1 MMNES
6 SVCLRLRPHHIV
18 CLRFLGFDIPER
30 GCEYERT
37 SRDIREM
44 MNSHEDDLIE
54 VTCGVDDL
62 CKHCPNLGENRCIS
76 PSGDEEKVRR
86 WDMKV
91 MEGLHL
97 KYGMRKTA
105 GELRRIISQN
115 TPLDFCRD
123 RCPLKTVCTMFDHT

>member
-1 MMNES
+1 MINES
-6 SVCLRLRPHHIV
+6 ITYLRLRPHHIL

-62 CKHCPNLGENRCIS
+62 CKYCPNLGENKCIS
-76 PSGDEEKVRR
+76 SSGDEEKVRR
-86 WDMKV
+86 WDTKV
-91 MEGLHL
+91 MDGLHL

-105 GELRRIISQN
+105 GELRRIIRQN
-115 TPLDFCRD
+115 APLDFCRD
-123 RCPLKTVCTMFDHT
+123 RCSLKTICTVFG